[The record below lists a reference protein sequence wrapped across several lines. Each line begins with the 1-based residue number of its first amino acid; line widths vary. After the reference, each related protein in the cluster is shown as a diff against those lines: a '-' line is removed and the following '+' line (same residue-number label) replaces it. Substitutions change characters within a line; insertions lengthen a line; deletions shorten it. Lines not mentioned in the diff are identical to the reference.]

1 MFFAYVITEG
11 AQIINF
17 DLKLKSTFI
26 PKMFGEVLKAK
37 IRQYLSC
44 VTDLCCCCA

>member
-37 IRQYLSC
+37 IRQYLS
-44 VTDLCCCCA
+44 

>member
-1 MFFAYVITEG
+1 M
-11 AQIINF
+11 NF
-17 DLKLKSTFI
+17 DLRLKSTFI

-44 VTDLCCCCA
+44 VTDLCCLLCLTIGKFAWD